1 MSDEPQFPDLPDIG
15 DILDRK
21 DRFVEE
27 KHTVLKCG
35 ACQDKHTRLF
45 KAGDFVFRKLTEEEC
60 KECQK
65 QDSLTIVEIYS
76 EWIDPKK
83 KK

>member
-27 KHTVLKCG
+27 KHSVLKCG
-35 ACQDKHTRLF
+35 ACQDKYTRLF
-45 KAGDFVFRKLTEEEC
+45 KAGDFVFRKL
-60 KECQK
+60 
-65 QDSLTIVEIYS
+65 S
-76 EWIDPKK
+76 EVDCRNLFRMD
-83 KK
+83 